1 MLYDD
6 QKLPEI
12 HTNLSVHQEIED
24 ESVVLPVER
33 CQEGPEVGSIEAVL
47 KKEKV
52 SDKNEINW
60 KEIPTSLC
68 AAEASSWSSDEVDF
82 RPHLL
87 DAASGQFL
95 LVDSG
100 SQCTAWPPD
109 PGDKED
115 PSMFLKAVNN
125 TKMK

>member
-60 KEIPTSLC
+60 KKVIPIHH
-68 AAEASSWSSDEVDF
+68 F
-82 RPHLL
+82 RFFCR
-87 DAASGQFL
+87 S
-95 LVDSG
+95 V
-100 SQCTAWPPD
+100 
-109 PGDKED
+109 
-115 PSMFLKAVNN
+115 
-125 TKMK
+125 